1 MIAVGTLFYLIDTL
15 YLAKNPAVYGGH
27 FVKIYTRAGDNG
39 QTHTLCAG
47 RVPKYDTRVE
57 ALGAIDELNSWISYI
72 CAINKDDG
80 VDEKLAWLQP
90 KLNILGSDVATAIEK
105 TARRGKISR
114 VQPGWDGELEA
125 EINRMQSNLPVLKGF
140 IKTKCSKCSPIG
152 AAIDLARVVCR
163 RAERWLVLLKEE
175 EGGVN
180 PEAVRFVNRLSDYL
194 FTLERW
200 ATYRVR
206 KDETTL
212 NTVCE

>member
-1 MIAVGTLFYLIDTL
+1 M
-15 YLAKNPAVYGGH
+15 
-27 FVKIYTRAGDNG
+27 KIYTRAGDKG

-72 CAINKDDG
+72 CAINEDEG

-90 KLNILGSDVATAIEK
+90 KLNILCSDAATPIERME
-105 TARRGKISR
+105 RRGKIFR
-114 VQPGWDGELEA
+114 VQSGWDGELEA
-125 EINRMQSNLPVLKGF
+125 EIDRMQSDLPVLKGF
-140 IKTKCSKCSPIG
+140 IKTKCSKCCPTG
-152 AAIDLARVVCR
+152 AALNLARVVCR
-163 RAERWLVLLKEE
+163 RAERWLILLQEE

-180 PEAVRFVNRLSDYL
+180 PEAVRFINRLSDYL

-200 ATYRVR
+200 ATYRAW